1 MIVNLIF
8 SLSGSDSEVNL
19 SGGSLGI
26 ANLSIRYYPQGS
38 HNQSQTCYSNGQDH
52 NGKLSDFII
61 ITGTIPVLPF
71 HTLVTSPQHTQ
82 PSLGQR

>member
-26 ANLSIRYYPQGS
+26 ANLSIRYYS
-38 HNQSQTCYSNGQDH
+38 KKSQPKSNLLC
-52 NGKLSDFII
+52 KLA
-61 ITGTIPVLPF
+61 GP
-71 HTLVTSPQHTQ
+71 
-82 PSLGQR
+82 